1 VNDVAPEIDAK
12 VASDGSWQRLLR
24 IRLSHH
30 HATRLS
36 RVLPLPYHGDDG
48 TGRDKVDEFVVER
61 FILQVDVVLLYVLF
75 RSLHEL
81 HSDEL
86 EAALF
91 ESLDDVADESA
102 LDSVG
107 LHHDESAVRV
117 RHGRLRMRVIKSKHK
132 MIF

>member
-1 VNDVAPEIDAK
+1 M
-12 VASDGSWQRLLR
+12 AS
-24 IRLSHH
+24 
-30 HATRLS
+30 
-36 RVLPLPYHGDDG
+36 
-48 TGRDKVDEFVVER
+48 
-61 FILQVDVVLLYVLF
+61 LYSCVQGEGEAH
-75 RSLHEL
+75 LHEL

-91 ESLDDVADESA
+91 ESLDDVANESA

-132 MIF
+132 MISENQRI